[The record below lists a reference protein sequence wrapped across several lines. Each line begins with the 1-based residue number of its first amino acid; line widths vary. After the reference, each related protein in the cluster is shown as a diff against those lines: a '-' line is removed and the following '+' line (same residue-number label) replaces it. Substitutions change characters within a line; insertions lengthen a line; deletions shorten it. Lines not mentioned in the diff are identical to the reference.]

1 MSSRLHILRREN
13 EAYDY
18 RFNITAVQLVL
29 IDPGQLNTL
38 LVSDVRG
45 GIGWESA
52 YLCIVRIGENYYAS

>member
-1 MSSRLHILRREN
+1 MNSRLYILRREN

-18 RFNITAVQLVL
+18 RFNITEVQFVL

-45 GIGWESA
+45 GLGGR
-52 YLCIVRIGENYYAS
+52 VRIYALLE